1 MVKGES
7 LIEFRDLVDLIE
19 SHRFILHSL
28 SECKNKYI
36 QIR

>member
-1 MVKGES
+1 MVKGEN
-7 LIEFRDLVDLIE
+7 LIEFWDLVDLIE